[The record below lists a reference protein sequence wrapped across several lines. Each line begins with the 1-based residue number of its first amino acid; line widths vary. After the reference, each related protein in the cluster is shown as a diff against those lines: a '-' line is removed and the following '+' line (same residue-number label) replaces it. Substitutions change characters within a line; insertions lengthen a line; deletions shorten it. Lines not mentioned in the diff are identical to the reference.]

1 MDSPVDT
8 SGVGSDG
15 NEDACRHCGLIG
27 QLILCDNCP
36 AAWHVRC
43 AMKFDP
49 SAAMGVL
56 DQSASWFCPDCDG
69 LSRQNLK
76 RPRTNE
82 TAKSSDDRRL
92 LLCSSD
98 QRLYVLTTD
107 NEAPKDIASAFGI
120 DPLELLHFNKPR
132 LRGLGSSSTL
142 SPGTVVFVPED
153 AARQVA
159 HKFNIEDDSDPHHY
173 YLPGFPPPDR
183 PPEPNVFVAE
193 KIIGRRSKPKEE
205 FLVKWEGFTEAD
217 ATWEPRINIL
227 SDRLIV
233 EFERQRSANAVL
245 CAGSPSKLTFDCV
258 VKRRDGH
265 LGFALIGLFDSA
277 TSECICVVSSSG
289 EETPLPEGLAIGDV
303 VVAVDGRRVT
313 HQPFERTLT
322 LLAHSK
328 TSVSLTMHR
337 AKPS

>member
-1 MDSPVDT
+1 MDSPLDT

-56 DQSASWFCPDCDG
+56 EQSASWFCRDCDG
-69 LSRQNLK
+69 LSRQNVK
-76 RPRTNE
+76 RSRTND
-82 TAKSSDDRRL
+82 TAKSKDNRRL

-98 QRLYVLTTD
+98 HQLYVLAD
-107 NEAPKDIASAFGI
+107 ENETLKGIASAFGI
-120 DPLELLHFNKPR
+120 HPLELLQFNKPR
-132 LRGLGSSSTL
+132 LRGLGSSSAL
-142 SPGTVVFVPED
+142 SSGTVVFVPED

-159 HKFNIEDDSDPHHY
+159 HNFNVEDDSDAHFSH
-173 YLPGFPPPDR
+173 LPGFPPPDR

-193 KIIGRRSKPKEE
+193 KIIGHRSKAKEE
-205 FLVKWEGFTEAD
+205 FLVKWEGFSEAD

-227 SDRLIV
+227 SERLIV
-233 EFERQRSANAVL
+233 EFERQRNANAVSR
-245 CAGSPSKLTFDCV
+245 AGNPSKLTFECV

-265 LGFALIGLFDSA
+265 LGFALIGLFDA
-277 TSECICVVSSSG
+277 TTSECFCVVSSSS
-289 EETPLPEGLAIGDV
+289 EETPLPEGLAAGDV
-303 VVAVDGRRVT
+303 VISVDGRRVT
-313 HQPFERTLT
+313 HQPFERTLS
-322 LLAHSK
+322 LLAHAK